1 MSKNLCVRWLL
12 AAMFF
17 APSAFAE
24 LAIEITRGLDKPT
37 NVAVVP
43 MTLQGGGALSED
55 IGNIVSADLERSGL
69 FRTMSKIN
77 MLSYPATARDVYFR
91 DWRIVGMEYVV
102 VGEAVRDFDGRIK
115 VTFSLLE
122 VNGERTLFTRMV
134 QGSEREL
141 RDIAHFISDTV
152 YEAITGIPGA
162 FSTRL
167 AYVTATQAANR
178 QITYRLMISDAD
190 GARERLMLESRQPL
204 MSPAWSPDGQE
215 LVYVSFETRRP
226 AIFRQRLVDAHREQL
241 TNFRGLN
248 GAPSWSPDGRQLA
261 LVLSKD
267 GNPEI
272 YLFDLATRAF
282 TRLTNHFAID
292 TEPSWTPDGRALVF
306 TSDRGGAPQIY
317 RLTIGAGAIERLT
330 FEGSYNS
337 RGQVAPDG
345 RTMVMVHRR
354 DGRYHIA
361 TQDIVSGRMRILTE
375 TALDESPTVAPNG
388 AMLIYATKQGGK
400 GVLAAVSLD
409 SRVRY
414 ILPSRQGDVRE
425 PAWSPL
431 LKTYSGQ

>member
-1 MSKNLCVRWLL
+1 VSNNLCVRWLL
-12 AAMFF
+12 ATIFF
-17 APSAFAE
+17 APPAFAE
-24 LAIEITRGLDKPT
+24 LAIEITRGVDKPT
-37 NVAVVP
+37 NIAVVP
-43 MTLQGGGALSED
+43 MTLRGGGTLSED
-55 IGNIVSADLERSGL
+55 IGNIVSADLDRSGL

-77 MLSYPATARDVYFR
+77 MLSYPAAAKEVYFR

-102 VGEAVRDFDGRIK
+102 VGDVVRDFDGRLK

-122 VNGERTLFTRMV
+122 VNGERSLFTRMV

-190 GARERLMLESRQPL
+190 GARERLMLESREPL

-248 GAPSWSPDGRQLA
+248 GAPSWSPDGRRLA

-272 YLFDLATRAF
+272 YLFDLVTRAF

-317 RLTIGAGAIERLT
+317 RLTIGTGAVERLT

-388 AMLIYATKQGGK
+388 AMLIYATKQGSK

>member
-1 MSKNLCVRWLL
+1 MSNNLCVRWLL
-12 AAMFF
+12 ATIFF
-17 APSAFAE
+17 APPAFAE
-24 LAIEITRGLDKPT
+24 LAIEITRGVDKPT
-37 NVAVVP
+37 NIAVVP
-43 MTLQGGGALSED
+43 MTLRGGGTLSED
-55 IGNIVSADLERSGL
+55 IGNIVSADLDRSGL

-77 MLSYPATARDVYFR
+77 MLSYPAAAKEVYFR

-102 VGEAVRDFDGRIK
+102 VGDVVRDFDGRLK

-122 VNGERTLFTRMV
+122 VNGERSLFTRMV

-190 GARERLMLESRQPL
+190 GARERLMLESREPL

-248 GAPSWSPDGRQLA
+248 GAPSWSPDGRRLA

-272 YLFDLATRAF
+272 YLFDLVTRAF

-317 RLTIGAGAIERLT
+317 RLTIGTGAVERLT

-388 AMLIYATKQGGK
+388 AMLIYATKQGSK